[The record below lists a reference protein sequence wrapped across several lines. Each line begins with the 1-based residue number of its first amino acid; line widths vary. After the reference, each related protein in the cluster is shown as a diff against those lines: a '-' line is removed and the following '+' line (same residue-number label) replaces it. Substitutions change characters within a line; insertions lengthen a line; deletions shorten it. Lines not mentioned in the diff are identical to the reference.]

1 VLHKKVSLTIAI
13 SICLVLEYSTEIHI
27 LNCGLL
33 QDKNSVANYLSKVRC
48 GVKVVRKY
56 LKFTF
61 LFDMYYR
68 KLKKMIE
75 RKTKKYF
82 RLKFSILGD
91 SI

>member
-1 VLHKKVSLTIAI
+1 MLSYR
-13 SICLVLEYSTEIHI
+13 YSKEIHI

-33 QDKNSVANYLSKVRC
+33 QDKNSEANYLSRVRC
-48 GVKVVRKY
+48 VVKAVRKY